1 MPFFS
6 IPYLVTYDY
15 EILFMFVKVRTSIRV
30 REWNFENSKY
40 KKLTARGQIKD
51 AEYINGTQNEGRIT
65 RARAAA
71 LFPEEEFPPEMDDAD
86 LLALLSEHD
95 QVQEQEKLDE
105 KISDQEFRAILEDFE
120 KSIDETKSTEQES
133 NDQTISFDDQLNQIS
148 DKRQQFFDNLSDDE
162 DSNEIHPGVVPT
174 EPEPTPSTS
183 SVHKVL
189 FNKTL
194 LSKYFSDFSNFPEL
208 ANRFIQKNLNM
219 IMALTLSDFS

>member
-133 NDQTISFDDQLNQIS
+133 NDQTISFDDQLNQNS
-148 DKRQQFFDNLSDDE
+148 NKAKRQQFFDDLSDDE
-162 DSNEIHPGVVPT
+162 GSNETHPGVVPT

-189 FNKTL
+189 FNKKLKFIYSENTIKFCEIFTL
-194 LSKYFSDFSNFPEL
+194 LS
-208 ANRFIQKNLNM
+208 
-219 IMALTLSDFS
+219 TGTTHC

>member
-1 MPFFS
+1 
-6 IPYLVTYDY
+6 
-15 EILFMFVKVRTSIRV
+15 MFAKIRTSIRI

-86 LLALLSEHD
+86 LSALLGEYD

-120 KSIDETKSTEQES
+120 KSFDETKSTEQES
-133 NDQTISFDDQLNQIS
+133 NDQTISFDDQLNQNS
-148 DKRQQFFDNLSDDE
+148 NKAKRQQFFDDLSDDE
-162 DSNEIHPGVVPT
+162 GSNETHPGVVPT

-189 FNKTL
+189 FNKKLKFIYSENTIKFCEIFTL
-194 LSKYFSDFSNFPEL
+194 LS
-208 ANRFIQKNLNM
+208 
-219 IMALTLSDFS
+219 TGTTHC

>member
-133 NDQTISFDDQLNQIS
+133 NDQTISFDDQLNQNS
-148 DKRQQFFDNLSDDE
+148 NKAKRQQFFDDLSDDE
-162 DSNEIHPGVVPT
+162 GSNETHPGVVPT

-189 FNKTL
+189 FNRIT
-194 LSKYFSDFSNFPEL
+194 FEMFF
-208 ANRFIQKNLNM
+208 
-219 IMALTLSDFS
+219 

>member
-51 AEYINGTQNEGRIT
+51 AEYINGTQNEGRMT

-120 KSIDETKSTEQES
+120 KSIDETTSTEQES
-133 NDQTISFDDQLNQIS
+133 NDQTISFDDQLNQNS
-148 DKRQQFFDNLSDDE
+148 NKAKRQQFFDDLSDDE
-162 DSNEIHPGVVPT
+162 DSNEIHSGVVPT

-189 FNKTL
+189 FNRIT
-194 LSKYFSDFSNFPEL
+194 FEMFF
-208 ANRFIQKNLNM
+208 
-219 IMALTLSDFS
+219 

>member
-133 NDQTISFDDQLNQIS
+133 NDQTISFDDQLNQNS
-148 DKRQQFFDNLSDDE
+148 NKANDLSDDE
-162 DSNEIHPGVVPT
+162 GSNETHPGVVPT

-183 SVHKVL
+183 SAHKVL
-189 FNKTL
+189 FNRIT
-194 LSKYFSDFSNFPEL
+194 FEMFF
-208 ANRFIQKNLNM
+208 
-219 IMALTLSDFS
+219 

>member
-51 AEYINGTQNEGRIT
+51 AEYINGTQNEGRMT

-133 NDQTISFDDQLNQIS
+133 NDQTISFDDQLNQNS
-148 DKRQQFFDNLSDDE
+148 NKAKRQQFFDDLSDDE
-162 DSNEIHPGVVPT
+162 DSNGVVPT